1 MSALP
6 AVLWLQE
13 SAPATDYSFFMMMGM
28 IFLIFYFLLIR
39 PQQRRQKEQE
49 QMLKSVE
56 KGDSVVTSGG
66 VHGKVTG
73 VTDDILTIEI
83 ATLKS
88 GDRVR
93 VKVERSRLDKVTKAG
108 DKDAKSANKD
118 AKSANK
124 DAKSAKK
131 GSGS

>member
-1 MSALP
+1 MSPLAFGL
-6 AVLWLQE
+6 LQAQPE
-13 SAPATDYSFFMMMGM
+13 ASPFSMFIPMAA

-56 KGDSVVTSGG
+56 RGDSVVTSGG

-118 AKSANK
+118 AKSA
-124 DAKSAKK
+124 KK